1 MVKNKQKHQK
11 SDKQVEK
18 INPQTWAK
26 FIKMAA
32 PSRKVFLKLFSS
44 LILLAILEN
53 ISPLL
58 IRFSINYF
66 IKYEVTDGLF
76 TFALAYLLI
85 IIAISLGI
93 LFYIKASGRF
103 ETDLSYNIRQKGFA
117 HLQDLSFSYYDR
129 TPVGWILSR
138 MINDVTRLCEVV
150 SFSLIDL
157 TWGGMTII
165 VILAAMLYM
174 NFKLALI
181 ALLAIP
187 LVIILTHYFQKV
199 LITLQRKIRQINSEI
214 TGEFTEGI
222 TGAKTSKTL
231 LREEANEQEF
241 FKTVA
246 EMRKE
251 SIKASRTSAYFLPIV
266 SLIGTVVAALILTIG
281 GRQYRQGLLE
291 IGTLYALFS
300 YALRLWDPIRQ
311 VANVFREVQAAQ
323 AAAERVIGLLNEE
336 VEITDKAEVITQYG
350 LADGQG
356 KEAWP
361 KIKGQIEF
369 KNVSFAYKPG
379 EPVIDQL
386 NLLIKAGESLAIVGE
401 TGAGKTSLV
410 NLAARF
416 YEPQSGQIL
425 IDGLDITNLPQAWL
439 YQNLGY
445 VLQTPYLFSG
455 SIADNIRY
463 GRLDASMEEV
473 IQAAKLVHAD
483 RFIEKLDNSY
493 DTLTGQAGS
502 RLSTGEKQLISLAR
516 AVIADPA
523 ILILD
528 EASSSIDTETEKE
541 VQEAMDLVLKGRT
554 SLIIAHR
561 LSTIKNADHIIVLD
575 KGKIIEEGRHTDL
588 MARKGRYFKLYTGQ
602 FTISQDL

>member
-1 MVKNKQKHQK
+1 MGKNRQKHKK

-18 INPQTWAK
+18 INPRTWSE

-32 PSRKVFLKLFSS
+32 PDKKVFGKLFGS
-44 LILLAILEN
+44 LIVLAILEN

-58 IRFSINYF
+58 VRFSIDYF
-66 IKYEVTDGLF
+66 IKYELTEGLLVF
-76 TFALAYLLI
+76 GLAYLLI
-85 IIAISLGI
+85 IIAISLAI
-93 LFYIKASGRF
+93 NSYIKASGRF

-117 HLQDLSFSYYDR
+117 QLQDLSFSYYDR

-157 TWGGMTII
+157 TWGGMTVL
-165 VILAAMLYM
+165 VILGAMLYM

-187 LVIILTHYFQKV
+187 PVVILTRYFQKV
-199 LITLQRKIRQINSEI
+199 LLKLQRRIRQLNSEI
-214 TGEFTEGI
+214 TGEYTEGI
-222 TGAKTSKTL
+222 TGARTSKSL
-231 LREEANEQEF
+231 LREKANEEEF
-241 FKTVA
+241 FRTAGK
-246 EMRKE
+246 MRE
-251 SIKASRTSAYFLPIV
+251 EAIRTSRTAAYFLPLV
-266 SLIGTVVAALILTIG
+266 SLIGTMVAALILTLG
-281 GRQYRQGLLE
+281 GRQYSQGLLE

-323 AAAERVIGLLNEE
+323 AAAERVIGLLNEK
-336 VEITDKAEVITQYG
+336 VEITDRPEVIDRYG
-350 LADGQG
+350 LVDGQG

-369 KNVSFAYKPG
+369 RNVSFAYKPG
-379 EPVIDQL
+379 EPVIDKL
-386 NLLIKAGESLAIVGE
+386 NLLVKAGESLAIVGE
-401 TGAGKTSLV
+401 TGAGKSSLV

-416 YEPQSGQIL
+416 YEPQEGQIL
-425 IDGLDITNLPQAWL
+425 IDGLNIQNLPQAWL

-463 GRLDASMEEV
+463 GRLDASRDEV
-473 IQAAKLVHAD
+473 IRAARLVHAD
-483 RFIEKLDNSY
+483 RFIEKLDKSY
-493 DTLTGQAGS
+493 DSLAGQGGS

-516 AVIADPA
+516 AIIADPA

-575 KGKIIEEGRHTDL
+575 KGKIIEEGRHADL
-588 MARKGRYFKLYTGQ
+588 MALKGYYFKLYTGQ
-602 FTISQDL
+602 FTIDQEL